1 MITWKI
7 GFENV
12 KSPNCFSNIS
22 FKALWKNMGLDQ
34 DMLKAS
40 VSNSIMAVK
49 LIAIEI
55 R

>member
-1 MITWKI
+1 
-7 GFENV
+7 
-12 KSPNCFSNIS
+12 
-22 FKALWKNMGLDQ
+22 MGLDQ

-55 R
+55 RWLTCDSVLQARLF